1 MSILSEIKIGLKV
14 EVKNK
19 VTKDWQP
26 KVIAFLCQRG
36 PYLGADQ
43 AGLNRLSYNSH
54 LSIIRIPCFGRVDPL
69 FLLKAFEKGADGVLI
84 ARCHQGDCCHSSRNY
99 QYRRNLFL
107 FQSLLEF
114 CGFDPRRIHFSCIS
128 KDEGVKWSNL
138 VNEVIIQVREAGP
151 FPTRLRQE
159 GEDYD

>member
-1 MSILSEIKIGLKV
+1 MNTPPSEMKIGLKV

-19 VTKDWQP
+19 GIKDWQP

-43 AGLNRLSYNSH
+43 AGLNRLPYSSN

-84 ARCHQGDCCHSSRNY
+84 ARCHQGDCGHPSHNY
-99 QYRRNLFL
+99 QYRKNLFL

-114 CGFDPRRIHFSCIS
+114 CGFDTRRIHFSCIS

-138 VNEVIIQVREAGP
+138 VNEVVSLVREAGP
-151 FPTRLRQE
+151 FPTWRRQE
-159 GEDYD
+159 GERL